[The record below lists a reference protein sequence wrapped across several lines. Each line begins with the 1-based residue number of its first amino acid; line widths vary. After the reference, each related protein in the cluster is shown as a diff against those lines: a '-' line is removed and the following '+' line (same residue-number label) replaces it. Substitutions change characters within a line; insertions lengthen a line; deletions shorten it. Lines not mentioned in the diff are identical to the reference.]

1 MMQVQLQEGMV
12 SNGSLRE
19 TQEQMLVSV
28 QESFKS
34 EKKYKKK

>member
-1 MMQVQLQEGMV
+1 MMQVQLQAGMV
-12 SNGSLRE
+12 SDDSMRE
-19 TQEQMLVSV
+19 TQEQMLVSM

>member
-12 SNGSLRE
+12 SGESLRE
-19 TQEQMLVSV
+19 TQERMLVSV

-34 EKKYKKK
+34 EKKYKNK

>member
-12 SNGSLRE
+12 SDESLRE

>member
-12 SNGSLRE
+12 TGE
-19 TQEQMLVSV
+19 TQEQMLVNM
-28 QESFKS
+28 QESFKF

>member
-1 MMQVQLQEGMV
+1 MQVQLQEGIV
-12 SNGSLRE
+12 SDESLRE

-28 QESFKS
+28 QESLKS

>member
-1 MMQVQLQEGMV
+1 MQVQLQEGMV
-12 SNGSLRE
+12 SNESFRE

-28 QESFKS
+28 QESFKF

>member
-1 MMQVQLQEGMV
+1 MMQVQLQEGIV
-12 SNGSLRE
+12 SDESLRE

-28 QESFKS
+28 QESLKS